1 MRLGDENV
9 NYRERNFCFVIRA
22 RELLL
27 RAFLLLL
34 ATRQINFP
42 IFILI
47 FLQKA
52 KSSVETQMCVAR
64 VYDGFA
70 SYNRML

>member
-9 NYRERNFCFVIRA
+9 NYRERDFCFVIRA
-22 RELLL
+22 REL

-52 KSSVETQMCVAR
+52 KSSVETQMCVAGL
-64 VYDGFA
+64 YDGFA